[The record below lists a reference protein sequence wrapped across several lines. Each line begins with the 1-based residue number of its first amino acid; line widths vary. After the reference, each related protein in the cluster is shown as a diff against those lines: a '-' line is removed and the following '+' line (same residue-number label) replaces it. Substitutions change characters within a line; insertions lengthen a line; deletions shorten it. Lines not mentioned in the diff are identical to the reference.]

1 MGQQNILIAQPVDE
15 ARLRAMRES
24 APGAVFEC
32 RDPIPPGTVLPAE
45 YLRDRTVLFAD
56 QCPANVDAM
65 TSLRWIQLGSAGYQQ
80 LAGVP
85 LPPGVKVSNA
95 SGVNDIPIAEWC
107 LLMMFSFLRD
117 YPAIL
122 RRQRDHQWDRDVQFQ
137 SELRGRRVGIFGYGN
152 IGREVA
158 RLCRAVGLEI
168 WALSRSPIGPRPGR
182 YQPGDPADTMP
193 DRSFT
198 VDGLPDFLR
207 DLDFLILTAPLTDH
221 TRGFFGAPEL
231 KLLPRHAVVLNPARA
246 HIIDETALLQALR
259 DGVIAG
265 AGLDSHYR
273 EPMPPDDPFWD
284 APNTVITPHVSGS
297 NGSTHFTT
305 RLWDL
310 FSRNIER
317 FLAGEPLL
325 NEIPSRDLP

>member
-1 MGQQNILIAQPVDE
+1 MGENVLIARPIDADQ
-15 ARLRAMRES
+15 LRAVRERL
-24 APGAVFEC
+24 PDVTFEC
-32 RDPIPPGTVLPAE
+32 RDPLPPGTALPPE

-56 QCPANVDAM
+56 QCPANVDDMA
-65 TSLRWIQLGSAGYQQ
+65 SLRWIQLGSAGYQQ
-80 LAGVP
+80 LAGCP
-85 LPPGVKVSNA
+85 LPSGVRVSNA

-158 RLCRAVGLEI
+158 RLCRAVGLEV
-168 WALSRSPIGPRPGR
+168 WALSRSPIGPRADR
-182 YQPGDPADTMP
+182 YQPGDPADVVP

-198 VDGLPDFLR
+198 TDGLAEFLPH
-207 DLDFLILTAPLTDH
+207 LDFLVLTAPLTDH
-221 TRGFFGAPEL
+221 TRGFFGAAEL
-231 KLLPRHAVVLNPARA
+231 RLLPRHAVVLNPARA

-259 DGVIAG
+259 DGAIAG

-273 EPMPPDDPFWD
+273 EPMPADDPFWD
-284 APNTVITPHVSGS
+284 APRTVITPHVSGS
-297 NGSTHFTT
+297 TGSTHFAT
-305 RLWDL
+305 RLWEL
-310 FSRNIER
+310 FSRNLDR

-325 NEIPSRDLP
+325 NEIPPRDLP